1 MTAYYDELFEIC
13 GFQHKELEKERAR
26 IEKVFEKINIGP
38 DDMNRITNRVNEQ
51 LDIQLLGVRK
61 LLRAWLLELL
71 DLMLAKEEGKKV
83 VYYGYPSIQGPG
95 MAMKAAAGDGLYIGC
110 PDAILGHTVG
120 LIFDKLNPVLEA
132 AENGGLPPGHGLC
145 SLQQIRNGALAL
157 GIIPVPDLVTGSSY
171 FCDMGSKADE
181 LLHEVYG
188 HPAIYI
194 DGSMDSAWGEFP
206 SCDPER
212 IKFFGQQ
219 INKLFDKV
227 KEHIGVEVNR
237 KALGK
242 AMQISRKLFSELG
255 RLTYL
260 MMADPMPIS
269 GVASGM
275 AINLAAAST
284 GRSMTEGPEAINTLC
299 REVQERIDKGLG
311 IVEKGAPRV
320 LNFAQHFSDPGI
332 THMMENAGLAV
343 AASFVTV
350 PPGKR
355 DTSLTFNSIGE
366 ELAEAGLRAG
376 AFHSTYGFAKRF
388 ADAVKELKMDGVL
401 WGYQYNCRPMA
412 LGSHLFKQL
421 IEEETG
427 VSTLS
432 LEMDL
437 YESRSYGV
445 ETLRTKVETFAEM
458 LKAKKAAGTD
468 HKE

>member
-1 MTAYYDELFEIC
+1 MTVYYDELFGLC
-13 GFQHKELEKERAR
+13 GFQDKEIEKEKVR
-26 IEKVFEKINIGP
+26 IEKVFEKIDIGP
-38 DDMNRITNRVNEQ
+38 DDMDRTVKRVNEQ
-51 LDIQLLGVRK
+51 FDIQLLGVRK

-71 DLMLAKEEGKKV
+71 DLSLAKEEKKKV

-95 MAMKAAAGDGLYIGC
+95 MAIKAAGGEGLYVGC
-110 PDAILGHTVG
+110 PDAILCHTVG
-120 LIFDKLNPVLEA
+120 MIFDKLTPMLEA
-132 AENGGLPPGHGLC
+132 GENGGLPPGHGLC
-145 SLQQIRNGALAL
+145 SLQQIRSGALAL

-171 FCDMGSKADE
+171 YCDMGSKADE
-181 LLHEVYG
+181 LLHEIYG
-188 HPAIYI
+188 HPSIYI
-194 DGSMDSAWGEFP
+194 DGSMDSKWGEFP

-212 IKFFGQQ
+212 IKFLGQQ

-227 KEHIGVEVNR
+227 KEHIGVEVNGSSLK
-237 KALGK
+237 KAI
-242 AMQISRKLFSELG
+242 QISRELFSELG
-255 RLTYL
+255 QLTYL

-284 GRSMTEGPEAINTLC
+284 GRSMTEGPDAVKTLC
-299 REVQERIDKGLG
+299 GEVRERVNKGLG

-332 THMMENAGLAV
+332 THMMEDAGLAV

-355 DTSLTFNSIGE
+355 DPSLTLNNISE

-376 AFHSTYGFAKRF
+376 VYHSTYGFAKRF
-388 ADAVKELKMDGVL
+388 VDAVRELKIDGVL
-401 WGYQYNCRPMA
+401 WGYQYNCRPIA
-412 LGSHLFKQL
+412 LGSHLFKQF

-427 VSTLS
+427 VPVLS
-432 LEMDL
+432 LEIDL

-445 ETLRTKVETFAEM
+445 ENLRTKVETFAEI
-458 LKAKKAAGTD
+458 LKAKKATETQGN
-468 HKE
+468 

>member
-1 MTAYYDELFEIC
+1 MTGYYDALFEIC
-13 GFQHKELEKERAR
+13 GFHQEEIEKERPR
-26 IEKVFEKINIGP
+26 IEKVLEKINIGP
-38 DDMNRITNRVNEQ
+38 DDMNEIAKRVNEQ
-51 LDIQLLGVRK
+51 LDIELLGVRK

-71 DLMLAKEEGKKV
+71 DLILAKEEGKKV
-83 VYYGYPSIQGPG
+83 IYYGYPSIQGPG
-95 MAMKAAAGDGLYIGC
+95 MAMKAAGGENVYIGC
-110 PDAILGHTVG
+110 PDVILAHTIG
-120 LIFDKLNPVLEA
+120 FIFNKLNPLLEA
-132 AENGGLPPGHGLC
+132 AESGGLPPGHGLC
-145 SLQQIRNGALAL
+145 SLQQIRHGALAL

-181 LLHEVYG
+181 LLHEIYG

-206 SCDPER
+206 SYDSER

-219 INKLFDKV
+219 INKLFTQV
-227 KEHIGVEVNR
+227 KEHIGVEVDR
-237 KALGK
+237 RSLEK

-284 GRSMTEGPEAINTLC
+284 GRSMTEGPEAVNILC
-299 REVQERIDKGLG
+299 REVRERVEKGLG
-311 IVEKGAPRV
+311 VVEKGAPRV

-332 THMMENAGLAV
+332 TRLLENVGLAV
-343 AASFVTV
+343 AASFVTI
-350 PPGKR
+350 PPRKR
-355 DTSLTFNSIGE
+355 DPSLTFDSIGE

-376 AFHSTYGFAKRF
+376 AFHSSYGFAKRF

-412 LGSHLFKQL
+412 LGSHLFKQV

-427 VSTLS
+427 VPTLS

-445 ETLRTKVETFAEM
+445 EALRTKVETFAEM
-458 LKAKKAAGTD
+458 LKAKKAVAIGQL
-468 HKE
+468 